1 MAATRSPY
9 EIATLSDRLEV
20 RGVSVDDMTEALD
33 LLGRVRSVQ
42 ATYVTTHRDDLLHAL
57 MLANVSLTP
66 PASLAQAQRLAT
78 HRDALLATP
87 VLTYDTLQKL
97 RGDARESS
105 TRAWLARRREGH
117 EVFTVTHKGRTLI
130 PAFQLDERGEPRPE
144 LQAMLA
150 SLAHGGI
157 QGWSLWTWL
166 TSPSSFLTGDVPE
179 QVAHTAPKRAL
190 RAAERFAAR
199 PVA

>member
-1 MAATRSPY
+1 MDTTRSPY
-9 EIATLSDRLEV
+9 EIATRPDRLEV
-20 RGVSVDDMTEALD
+20 RGVSEDDMTEALE

-42 ATYVTTHRDDLLHAL
+42 ATYVATHRDDLLHAL

-87 VLTYDTLQKL
+87 VFTHDTLQEL
-97 RGDARESS
+97 RGDARGSS

-117 EVFTVTHKGRTLI
+117 QVFTVTHKGRTLI
-130 PAFQLDERGEPRPE
+130 PAFQLDERGEPREE
-144 LQAMLA
+144 LQAML
-150 SLAHGGI
+150 STLARAGV

-166 TSPSSFLTGDVPE
+166 TSPSSFLSGDIPE
-179 QVAHTAPKRAL
+179 QVARTSPKRAL